1 MTELPASPTL
11 RRARPL
17 LGTLVSLQLDDPT
30 KDSQALLQASEA
42 AFDAIAQ
49 IHSCMSA
56 HAAGSDLARLA
67 RARAGERVPVNPH
80 TAAVLRLAQTWF
92 ATSAG
97 AFDPHGAGRRL
108 AQLGV
113 RPGLGDAQRSTG
125 SLLCLRVRDDRF
137 VDTDGPLQ
145 LDLGGIAK

>member
-30 KDSQALLQASEA
+30 KDSRALLQASEA

-67 RARAGERVPVNPH
+67 RARAGERGPVNPH
-80 TAAVLRLAQTWF
+80 TAAVLRLGPTWVAPPARGF
-92 ATSAG
+92 G
-97 AFDPHGAGRRL
+97 PHGAGP
-108 AQLGV
+108 
-113 RPGLGDAQRSTG
+113 RPGPPG
-125 SLLCLRVRDDRF
+125 V
-137 VDTDGPLQ
+137 PP
-145 LDLGGIAK
+145 

>member
-11 RRARPL
+11 HRARPL

-30 KDSQALLQASEA
+30 KDPQALLQASEA

-49 IHSCMSA
+49 IHACMSA
-56 HAAGSDLARLA
+56 HAATSDLARLA
-67 RARAGERVPVNPH
+67 HARAGERVQVNPH

-108 AQLGV
+108 AQL
-113 RPGLGDAQRSTG
+113 
-125 SLLCLRVRDDRF
+125 
-137 VDTDGPLQ
+137 
-145 LDLGGIAK
+145 